1 MLMVDIFIDHHNS
14 YRYEDGP
21 IIVFILSSSAVQCR
35 FFDAESAIARSTVI
49 I

>member
-1 MLMVDIFIDHHNS
+1 MVDIFIDHHNS